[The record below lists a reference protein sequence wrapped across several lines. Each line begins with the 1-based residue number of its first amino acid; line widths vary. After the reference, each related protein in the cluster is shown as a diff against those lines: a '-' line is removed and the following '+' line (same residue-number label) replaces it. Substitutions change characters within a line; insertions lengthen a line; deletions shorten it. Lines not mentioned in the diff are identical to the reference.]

1 MLGAYPPVAID
12 ELSEFIERSRANDQ
26 LRFSQEY
33 ESIDPGEFAS
43 WECSNA
49 ECNRN
54 KNRYANVVAYDHS
67 RVILEVLQYYE
78 FEVHSYSSTHIR
90 SNEVATNY
98 PYA

>member
-1 MLGAYPPVAID
+1 MRRLSFFLYCTFSVYCKALGAYPPLPID
-12 ELSEFIERSRANDQ
+12 ELCDFIDRSRANDQ

-67 RVILEVLQYYE
+67 RVILEVSESEPFLI
-78 FEVHSYSSTHIR
+78 FVL
-90 SNEVATNY
+90 
-98 PYA
+98 